1 MKKLFEELS
10 QTWQE
15 KIKFAYG
22 EKFNSDFER
31 LCTFVDSEYSNF
43 ADEIRPFNK
52 SDIFNALKLDFD
64 KVKVVILGQDPYP
77 DKEKANGYAFN
88 TADGSVSA
96 SLRNV
101 FYEIEREKNPSL
113 EHKGFKT
120 TRNGNLLKWQEQGV
134 LLLNTILTFKRKN
147 ADSGANA
154 HSKKGWEKFTDAVIK
169 ALDERENP
177 PIFLLW
183 GKPSEE
189 KAKVVVKTP
198 KEKILVTSHPS
209 PLSAKK
215 GFIGCNQFAKVNEIL
230 GENEKIEW

>member
-1 MKKLFEELS
+1 MKTLFENLS
-10 QTWQE
+10 KTWQE
-15 KIKFAYG
+15 RIKAAYG
-22 EKFNSDFER
+22 ENFDSDFEK
-31 LCTFVDSEYSNF
+31 LCEFVDSEYESQPE
-43 ADEIRPFNK
+43 EIRPFNK
-52 SDIFNALKLDFD
+52 NHIFNALKLDFD

-113 EHKGFKT
+113 VHKGFKT
-120 TRNGNLLKWQEQGV
+120 SRNGNLLNWTEQGV
-134 LLLNTILTFKRKN
+134 LLLNSILTFRRKTPT
-147 ADSGANA
+147 SGANA
-154 HSKKGWEKFTDAVIK
+154 HAKKGWEKFTDAVIK
-169 ALDERENP
+169 ALDSRENP

-189 KAKVVVKTP
+189 KAKVATKTP
-198 KEKILVTSHPS
+198 KERILVTSHPS

-215 GFIGCNQFAKVNEIL
+215 GFIGCDHFSKANFL
-230 GENEKIEW
+230 LSDSEKIDW